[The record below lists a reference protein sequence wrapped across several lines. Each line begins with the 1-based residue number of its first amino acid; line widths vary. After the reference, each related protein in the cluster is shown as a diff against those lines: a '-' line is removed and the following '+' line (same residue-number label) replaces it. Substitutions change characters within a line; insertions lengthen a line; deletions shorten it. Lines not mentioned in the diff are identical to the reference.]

1 MKVLVDMN
9 LSPRWMGVLG
19 DAGFEAAHWS
29 SLGASNASDSQI
41 MDFAQ
46 ANGYVVVTHDLDFSA
61 ILAATQGK
69 MSSVVQ
75 IRAERVSPDAIR
87 AAVIAALRQMA
98 DELQKGRAG
107 DGLSRAQALACVAAA
122 CPVAAVRTLLWTG
135 TGAVADGP
143 QPPHGWRVKVAAR
156 LSRLCGVTSPLH
168 RHRAAGVASCGLT
181 CGGRYA
187 SSRRSAC

>member
-19 DAGFEAAHWS
+19 DAGFEAAHGS

-98 DELQKGRAG
+98 DELQMGALVTVDPARKRLRVLPLRARYRRFGPCCGREPARWRTG
-107 DGLSRAQALACVAAA
+107 RSPRTDGESQLLPDFHVCAA
-122 CPVAAVRTLLWTG
+122 
-135 TGAVADGP
+135 
-143 QPPHGWRVKVAAR
+143 
-156 LSRLCGVTSPLH
+156 
-168 RHRAAGVASCGLT
+168 
-181 CGGRYA
+181 
-187 SSRRSAC
+187 